1 MPELIVYTLAS
12 LKNVRIR
19 RGTVGLNKLHVLSM
33 KSSNNDIT
41 SALKTVAM
49 ANKQNTD
56 VNLEKLVA
64 MIDRKIDE
72 KFDMAKKE
80 LLDSMNIRF
89 DAIRYKK

>member
-1 MPELIVYTLAS
+1 MYTLAS

-89 DAIRYKK
+89 DAIRYKN

>member
-1 MPELIVYTLAS
+1 MYTLAS